1 MAVMEVM
8 ARMAVDMEEKA
19 VRPMAVVEDTDPRVP
34 EAMVTTM
41 AE

>member
-19 VRPMAVVEDTDPRVP
+19 VRPMVVEDTDPRVP
-34 EAMVTTM
+34 EAIVTMM